1 MIGLGSPTMKARLL
15 LSTFVISAT
24 CSLAADAPPQKPASS
39 APGIAAPKEKAVPT
53 KPGGTT
59 MDVRAFL
66 INTKWSWRNVKAGV
80 PDRECVFMADGTFRH
95 PNFVAKFTVKDPHT
109 VVLTRKGGMAVLTF
123 DADFQNFEA
132 LDFNKIRITGS
143 RL

>member
-1 MIGLGSPTMKARLL
+1 MKARLL
-15 LSTFVISAT
+15 LSAFLISTA
-24 CSLAADAPPQKPASS
+24 CSQAADAPPQKPAS
-39 APGIAAPKEKAVPT
+39 AAPPAAAANEKAAPS

-66 INTKWSWRNVKAGV
+66 INTKWTWRNVKAGV
-80 PDRECVFMADGTFRH
+80 PDRECIFMADGTFRH

-109 VVLTRKGGMAVLTF
+109 VVLTRKGGKAVLTF
-123 DADFQNFEA
+123 DADFQTFEA
-132 LDFNKIRITGS
+132 LDFNQIRITGS

>member
-1 MIGLGSPTMKARLL
+1 MKASLL
-15 LSTFVISAT
+15 LSALVFSAT
-24 CSLAADAPPQKPASS
+24 CTLAADAPPQKPASS
-39 APGIAAPKEKAVPT
+39 APAATPPKEKATPS

-66 INTKWSWRNVKAGV
+66 INTKWTWRNVRAGV

-95 PNFVAKFTVKDPHT
+95 PNFLAKFTVKDPHT
-109 VVLTRKGGMAVLTF
+109 VVLTRKGGKAVLTF
-123 DADFQNFEA
+123 DADFQTFEA
-132 LDFNKIRITGS
+132 LDFNQIRITGS